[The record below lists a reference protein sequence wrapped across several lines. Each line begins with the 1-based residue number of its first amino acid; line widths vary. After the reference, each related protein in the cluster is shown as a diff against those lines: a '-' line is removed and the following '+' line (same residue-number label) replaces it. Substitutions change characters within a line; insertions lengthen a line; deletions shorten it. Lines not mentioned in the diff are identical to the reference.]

1 MPEICSHLYNNNNN
15 NNNNIF
21 CIRLSTY
28 IILFR
33 NCTSVGDHGSAEV
46 KVLC

>member
-1 MPEICSHLYNNNNN
+1 MVALMPEICSHLYNNNNN

-33 NCTSVGDHGSAEV
+33 NVS
-46 KVLC
+46 KYK